1 MHNTAHC
8 KILLTNN
15 CMKTKNSYAPS
26 YVSEKQVIDCV
37 SNLLGIRPEEC
48 KAELTL
54 AIGWNGE
61 KYITSTD
68 WHVSYPGGQCIFP
81 TCASPQHKTF
91 IAAVCGYITVEGKG
105 LEPISTAHEFLQ
117 SNDKIEF
124 LEGDYPRFRF
134 NPGEP
139 LEIAFDERGSIIFN
153 DCDVIVET
161 HGISRIF
168 TIQNG
173 KGTVYAHFTNGIL
186 SK

>member
-26 YVSEKQVIDCV
+26 YVSKKQVIDCV
-37 SNLLGIRPEEC
+37 AHLLGFKPEDC
-48 KAELTL
+48 KADLKL

-68 WHVSYPGGQCIFP
+68 WHISYPGGQCIFP

-91 IAAVCGYITVEGKG
+91 IAAICGHITVEGKG
-105 LEPISTAHEFLQ
+105 LEPILSPHEFLQ
-117 SNDKIEF
+117 PSDKIEF
-124 LEGDYPRFRF
+124 LEGNYPRFTF
-134 NPGEP
+134 KPGEP
-139 LEIAFDERGSIIFN
+139 LEIAFDERSIAVFS
-153 DCDVIVET
+153 DCDVTVDK
-161 HGISRIF
+161 HGSSRIF

-173 KGTVYAHFTNGIL
+173 KGTVYARFINGVL
-186 SK
+186 TK